1 VLSRTLLIVAAVA
14 VAAQTSEG
22 QPSATPQ
29 PPRWVASI
37 DLTIGGA
44 DAGEGADFGRIAG
57 LAFDST
63 GRIFVADRQ
72 DEQISVFTSAGALQ
86 SRIGRKGSGPLEF
99 RQLASIAIG
108 PDGLLWA
115 RDEGNARMVVIDAA
129 RQPALNVRTMPLKKF
144 TAGSRAPLTFVAA
157 GELVDESIWF
167 DPQQKTFRPVVMRL
181 TTSGDVARADTL
193 VIPPGAYAGIHKYL
207 KPQKDAS
214 GNVAGMAEYSVYQP
228 HGPTWLRAYGPRG
241 VRADAVGSR
250 YAVNISDV
258 NGNFLRTLQ
267 RTVAPVA
274 LSQRERRVADSTLKA
289 SDTDLPFGVPGA
301 KPPIIALRWSRDG
314 ALWVERSVAEGQPRE
329 ADVYDANG
337 RWIAI
342 ATWPREVELVSWHGV
357 INGRT
362 AVAVTRDADGVES
375 VVRLRFR

>member
-1 VLSRTLLIVAAVA
+1 LIAAAVAAVA
-14 VAAQTSEG
+14 QPGDG
-22 QPSATPQ
+22 QAATPQ

-44 DAGEGADFGRIAG
+44 DGGEGADFGRISG

-72 DEQISVFTSAGALQ
+72 DEQIRVFTPAGALQ

-99 RQLASIAIG
+99 FRLATIAIG
-108 PDGLLWA
+108 PDGFLWA
-115 RDEGNARMVVIDAA
+115 RDEGNARMVVIDVA

-144 TAGSRAPLTFVAA
+144 TAGNTTPLNFVAT
-157 GELVDESIWF
+157 GELIDESIWF
-167 DPQQKTFRPVVMRL
+167 DPQLKTFRPVVSRL
-181 TTSGDVARADTL
+181 TKNGDVARADTL
-193 VIPPGAYAGIHKYL
+193 VIPPGAQAGIHKYL

-214 GNVAGMAEYSVYQP
+214 GKVNGMAEYSVHQP
-228 HGPTWLRAYGPRG
+228 HGPMWLRAYGPRG
-241 VRADAVGSR
+241 FRADAVGSR
-250 YAVNISDV
+250 YAVNVYDV
-258 NGNFLRTLQ
+258 NGKVVRTLQ

-289 SDTDLPFGVPGA
+289 KETELPFGVPDA

-314 ALWVERSVAEGQPRE
+314 ALWVERSTADGQPRE

-357 INGRT
+357 IAGRD
-362 AVAVTRDADGVES
+362 AIAVTRDEDGVES

>member
-1 VLSRTLLIVAAVA
+1 VLIAIAVAAVA
-14 VAAQTSEG
+14 QPGDG
-22 QPSATPQ
+22 QAATPQ

-37 DLTIGGA
+37 DLAIGGA
-44 DAGEGADFGRIAG
+44 DGGEGADFGRISG

-72 DEQISVFTSAGALQ
+72 DEQIRVFTPAGALQ

-99 RQLASIAIG
+99 LRLATIAIG
-108 PDGLLWA
+108 PDGFLWA
-115 RDEGNARMVVIDAA
+115 RDEGNARMVVIDVA

-144 TAGSRAPLTFVAA
+144 TAGNTTPLNFVAT

-167 DPQQKTFRPVVMRL
+167 DPQLKTFRPVVSRL
-181 TTSGDVARADTL
+181 TKNGDVARADTL
-193 VIPPGAYAGIHKYL
+193 VIPPSAQAGIHKYL

-214 GNVAGMAEYSVYQP
+214 GKVNGMAEYSVHQP
-228 HGPTWLRAYGPRG
+228 HGPMWLRAYGPRG
-241 VRADAVGSR
+241 FRADAVGSR
-250 YAVNISDV
+250 YAVNVFDV
-258 NGNFLRTLQ
+258 NGKVVRTLQ

-274 LSQRERRVADSTLKA
+274 LSPRERRVADSTLKA
-289 SDTDLPFGVPGA
+289 KETELPFGVPDA

-314 ALWVERSVAEGQPRE
+314 ALWVERSTADGQPRE

-357 INGRT
+357 IAGRD
-362 AVAVTRDADGVES
+362 AIAVTRDEDGVES